1 MNKQALRRILA
12 SEGLLSKQSSSRG
25 MHLQMDLPNYSRGD
39 IDEFL
44 VRPLKWLERDY
55 KVYVLTGVGDVPYLA
70 LEPKSGTSDED
81 FVALIRRD
89 FNKIVRFVAD
99 LYKKRGQSF
108 SMRGLVKHINHA
120 YGNQPLLKALRAQ
133 A

>member
-1 MNKQALRRILA
+1 MIA
-12 SEGLLSKQSSSRG
+12 EGMLPKQSSSRG
-25 MHLQMDLPNYSRGD
+25 MHLQMNLPNYSRGD

-55 KVYVLTGVGDVPYLA
+55 KVYVLTGVGDVPYLS
-70 LEPKSGTSDED
+70 LGPKSGTSDED

-89 FNKIVRFVAD
+89 FNKIVRFVGG
-99 LYKKRGQSF
+99 LYKKRGRSF
-108 SMRGLVKHINHA
+108 SVRGLVNHINHA
-120 YGNQPLLKALRAQ
+120 YGNQPLLKALRESQ